1 MKDLKIALVLGT
13 LVFAWTCNV
22 AAASLTGG
30 YTCIFNRSFAGFNAA
45 NSANGGNPTSTV
57 NGILWIDFDHGQLQA
72 KGIETTKFGQQ
83 NAGTKAYA
91 EISGTMQ
98 QVPLGN
104 TGNRFKVNAT
114 FPSGSLELAVV
125 RVNKGNSLYAVY
137 PYSEDP
143 SDRFAIEP
151 AYLVCNRS

>member
-1 MKDLKIALVLGT
+1 MKDFKKALAFST
-13 LVFAWTCNV
+13 LAFACIGNV
-22 AAASLTGG
+22 TAASLTGG

-57 NGILWIDFDHGQLQA
+57 NGIMWVDFDNQQLKA
-72 KGIETTKFGQQ
+72 KGIETTKFEQQ
-83 NAGTKAYA
+83 NAGTKAEA
-91 EISGTMQ
+91 EISGTLQ

-104 TGNRFKVNAT
+104 SGNRFKVTAT
-114 FPSGSLELAVV
+114 FPSGSVVLAVV
-125 RVNKGNSLYAVY
+125 RVNKGNSLYAAY
-137 PYSEDP
+137 PYSEEP